1 MEINRH
7 EALNRL
13 IKLQGEEVDIE
24 IYHTLADEVLC
35 AFLRHLGYGDV
46 VDEYEK
52 VEKWYA

>member
-13 IKLQGEEVDIE
+13 IKLQGEALGPEV
-24 IYHTLADEVLC
+24 HHVLADDVLC